1 MEVFEIK
8 NIAVGMLISG
18 ILVTFP
24 VLTSTFAYVFTMDG
38 YMLAIF
44 LAVLSVY
51 LASKKKLG
59 FLIGGIALALSMG
72 IYQAY
77 LPIAILL
84 CIYKVCIILLT
95 DKEKK
100 EFQKGVEQE
109 RKQLL
114 KLLLK
119 KLNLSYEEM
128 IELRINEWM
137 SRNCDLL
144 TEAEKKRFKY
154 IRIS

>member
-1 MEVFEIK
+1 MIM
-8 NIAVGMLISG
+8 A
-18 ILVTFP
+18 
-24 VLTSTFAYVFTMDG
+24 
-38 YMLAIF
+38 
-44 LAVLSVY
+44 
-51 LASKKKLG
+51 
-59 FLIGGIALALSMG
+59 
-72 IYQAY
+72 
-77 LPIAILL
+77 
-84 CIYKVCIILLT
+84 T

-119 KLNLSYEEM
+119 KLNLSYEEL